1 MRRDPASEVPDFDG
15 LWDRLADDVVSFHR
29 AEATLWNGRIDYLPA
44 DRENSVRGQATADG
58 RLLLSRPLVVEP
70 LQRLYAEGPRALA
83 DPKFAQVCWRGLKTA
98 AHEFGHLTAPGD
110 WTLAD
115 RMRDLDREEQDP
127 AEEGFVEA
135 LTQVEMP
142 GMVSRVLPAELA
154 VPIARAVEAGPKA
167 LPSYPGWTSATGMF
181 AAELAAEFEGLR
193 AVDVLRAGARESASR
208 RPDALAG
215 LIIAQTRLP
224 ELLQDPRRA
233 AALRVDLGRAL
244 GDGFAQLG
252 DIPTARSAG
261 AQRGQEIATGAI
273 EKVRTGEQFFAQ
285 LEDFGGLVF
294 DRGIAP
300 AAGRTLGQDQ
310 AKAKPDT
317 RPPDRSRGPRE
328 EPGGRG

>member
-1 MRRDPASEVPDFDG
+1 M
-15 LWDRLADDVVSFHR
+15 LA
-29 AEATLWNGRIDYLPA
+29 
-44 DRENSVRGQATADG
+44 
-58 RLLLSRPLVVEP
+58 
-70 LQRLYAEGPRALA
+70 
-83 DPKFAQVCWRGLKTA
+83 GLKTA

-115 RMRDLDREEQDP
+115 RIRDLDREEQDP
-127 AEEGFVEA
+127 AEEGFIEA
-135 LTQVEMP
+135 LTQVELP

-154 VPIARAVEAGPKA
+154 VPMARAVEAGPKA

-215 LIIAQTRLP
+215 LIIAQTQLP

-233 AALRVDLGRAL
+233 AALRADLGRAI
-244 GDGFAQLG
+244 GADFARLG

-261 AQRGQEIATGAI
+261 AQRGQEVATGAI
-273 EKVRTGEQFFAQ
+273 EKVRTGERFFAQ
-285 LEDFGGLVF
+285 MADVGGLVF

-300 AAGRTLGQDQ
+300 ATGPAPVVDAAPGQDQ
-310 AKAKPDT
+310 P
-317 RPPDRSRGPRE
+317 RPADRSRGPRD
-328 EPGGRG
+328 EPGGRS